1 MILYIES
8 QMKNLSINEYKDIIK
23 YYKKTIPKTIYQV
36 KKKAKILLC
45 NMLETNLNDHN
56 KILYKL
62 KSKHRKHINKTLK
75 TKMNEVLG
83 SYKGTA
89 LLRCDIS

>member
-1 MILYIES
+1 
-8 QMKNLSINEYKDIIK
+8 MKNFTIDEYRQIIRF
-23 YYKKTIPKTIYQV
+23 YKKPMPQTIHRIRN
-36 KKKAKILLC
+36 KAKILLC